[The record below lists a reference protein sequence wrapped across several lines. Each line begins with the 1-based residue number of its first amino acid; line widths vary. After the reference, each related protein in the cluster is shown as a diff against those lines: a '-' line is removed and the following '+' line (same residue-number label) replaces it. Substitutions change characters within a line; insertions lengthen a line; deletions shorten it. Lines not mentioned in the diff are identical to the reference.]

1 MRQNIKR
8 IVPSAV
14 GSLSKSRILDR
25 TRALKM
31 ALMLCLFGLS
41 LSAFGQNRI
50 GNQNRPAFTTFSHD
64 PGVAAQGH
72 YPGSQYG
79 SSSFALSE
87 PNFTALFDQVRRE
100 EEQGSDQQSAT
111 YQELVRRQCVRA
123 VQEKD
128 TRFLENSC
136 GWTREE
142 EQDAA
147 PHANPEAPDQ
157 SDLLKN
163 SKDREFILRNFR
175 TMYVDARDAK
185 YFGSRQLK
193 AALGR
198 NKDFWRL
205 NVRMVDDPRV
215 ADVILKVSYTF
226 AWDFPFEL
234 THRNTTIVLL
244 SGKGEGPFSGPLGA
258 ADVARNLV
266 NMAKPWREEK
276 KSPGSPSSPSS
287 EKIKGP

>member
-1 MRQNIKR
+1 MRLHTKTTQFTL
-8 IVPSAV
+8 A
-14 GSLSKSRILDR
+14 
-25 TRALKM
+25 AF
-31 ALMLCLFGLS
+31 LFGATFACFAQN
-41 LSAFGQNRI
+41 SAADRSSIVHSRAGYSIANDDLR
-50 GNQNRPAFTTFSHD
+50 RS
-64 PGVAAQGH
+64 AQGH
-72 YPGSQYG
+72 YPGSQPG
-79 SSSFALSE
+79 SSPFAQPETNFTVLFEKARREAELPDNYES
-87 PNFTALFDQVRRE
+87 PNF
-100 EEQGSDQQSAT
+100 
-111 YQELVRRQCVRA
+111 QELLRRQCVRA

-136 GWTREE
+136 GWPRQEEE

-147 PHANPEAPDQ
+147 PHADPEAPDQ

-163 SKDREFILRNFR
+163 SKDRDVILRNFR

-193 AALGR
+193 AALGK
-198 NKDFWRL
+198 NPDFWKL

-234 THRNTTIVLL
+234 AHRNTTIVLL

-258 ADVARNLV
+258 ADVARVFV
-266 NMAKPWREEK
+266 NMAKPWREVK
-276 KSPGSPSSPSS
+276 KASG
-287 EKIKGP
+287 K

>member
-1 MRQNIKR
+1 MRQNF
-8 IVPSAV
+8 
-14 GSLSKSRILDR
+14 KSIASNR
-25 TRALKM
+25 TMVLKM
-31 ALMLCLFGLS
+31 ALALCLFGLS
-41 LSAFGQNRI
+41 ITGFAQNRI
-50 GNQNRPAFTTFSHD
+50 GNQGRPAFTTLSHD

-72 YPGSQYG
+72 YPGSQYAG
-79 SSSFALSE
+79 TAFMPME
-87 PNFTALFDQVRRE
+87 TNFTMIFDQARRE
-100 EEQGSDQQSAT
+100 AEQPANYQSAN
-111 YQELVRRQCVRA
+111 YQELLGRQCVRA

-136 GWTREE
+136 GWRPE

-147 PHANPEAPDQ
+147 PHADPEAPDQ

-163 SKDREFILRNFR
+163 SKDRDFILRNFR

-193 AALGR
+193 AALGK
-198 NKDFWRL
+198 NADFWKL
-205 NVRMVDDPRV
+205 NVRMVDDPSV

-266 NMAKPWREEK
+266 NLVKPWREEK
-276 KSPGSPSSPSS
+276 KSPGSPESPSS
-287 EKIKGP
+287 EKTR

>member
-1 MRQNIKR
+1 
-8 IVPSAV
+8 
-14 GSLSKSRILDR
+14 
-25 TRALKM
+25 
-31 ALMLCLFGLS
+31 
-41 LSAFGQNRI
+41 
-50 GNQNRPAFTTFSHD
+50 
-64 PGVAAQGH
+64 
-72 YPGSQYG
+72 
-79 SSSFALSE
+79 
-87 PNFTALFDQVRRE
+87 
-100 EEQGSDQQSAT
+100 
-111 YQELVRRQCVRA
+111 

-128 TRFLENSC
+128 ARFLENSC
-136 GWTREE
+136 GWPREE

-147 PHANPEAPDQ
+147 PHADPEAPDQ
-157 SDLLKN
+157 SELLKN
-163 SKDREFILRNFR
+163 SKDRDFILRNFR

-193 AALGR
+193 AALGK
-198 NKDFWRL
+198 NQDFWKL
-205 NVRMVDDPRV
+205 NVRMVDDPGV

-276 KSPGSPSSPSS
+276 KAAG
-287 EKIKGP
+287 K

>member
-1 MRQNIKR
+1 MRQNLKS
-8 IVPSAV
+8 IVT
-14 GSLSKSRILDR
+14 GRTIILKAAF
-25 TRALKM
+25 TFF
-31 ALMLCLFGLS
+31 LFGLFQS
-41 LSAFGQNRI
+41 GWA
-50 GNQNRPAFTTFSHD
+50 QNRPVFTTIRHD
-64 PGVAAQGH
+64 PGMAAQGH
-72 YPGSQYG
+72 YPGSQYAG
-79 SSSFALSE
+79 TASMLPDS
-87 PNFTALFDQVRRE
+87 NFTMIFDQARRE
-100 EEQGSDQQSAT
+100 AEQDQARREAEQPANHPSAA
-111 YQELVRRQCVRA
+111 YQELLRRQCVRA
-123 VQEKD
+123 AQEED

-136 GWTREE
+136 GWREE

-147 PHANPEAPDQ
+147 SHANPEAPDQ

-193 AALGR
+193 AALGK
-198 NKDFWRL
+198 NKDFWKL

-226 AWDFPFEL
+226 AWDYPFEL

-266 NMAKPWREEK
+266 NLAKPWREK
-276 KSPGSPSSPSS
+276 AISK
-287 EKIKGP
+287 

>member
-1 MRQNIKR
+1 MRQDFIS
-8 IVPSAV
+8 IAPSRST
-14 GSLSKSRILDR
+14 GLNK
-25 TRALKM
+25 TKALKT
-31 ALMLCLFGLS
+31 ALMICLFGLS
-41 LSAFGQNRI
+41 MSGFGQNRF
-50 GNQNRPAFTTFSHD
+50 GNQNRPAFTTLNHD
-64 PGVAAQGH
+64 PGLAAQGH
-72 YPGSQYG
+72 YPGSA
-79 SSSFALSE
+79 SASFAFSE
-87 PNFTALFDQVRRE
+87 TDFTALFDQARRE
-100 EEQGSDQQSAT
+100 AEQPGNYQSAT
-111 YQELVRRQCVRA
+111 YQELLRRQCVRA
-123 VQEKD
+123 VQEED
-128 TRFLENSC
+128 ARFLENSC
-136 GWTREE
+136 GWPREE

-147 PHANPEAPDQ
+147 PHADPEAPDQ
-157 SDLLKN
+157 SELLKN

-193 AALGR
+193 AALGK
-198 NKDFWRL
+198 NKDFWKL

-266 NMAKPWREEK
+266 NMAKPWREK
-276 KSPGSPSSPSS
+276 AAGK
-287 EKIKGP
+287 

>member
-1 MRQNIKR
+1 MRQNFKR
-8 IVPSAV
+8 IAV
-14 GSLSKSRILDR
+14 SPTIV
-25 TRALKM
+25 LK
-31 ALMLCLFGLS
+31 AAFIFSLFGLS
-41 LSAFGQNRI
+41 LAAFGQNRI
-50 GNQNRPAFTTFSHD
+50 GNQGRPAFTNFRYD
-64 PGVAAQGH
+64 PGLAAQGH

-79 SSSFALSE
+79 GMPFTPQE
-87 PNFTALFDQVRRE
+87 TNFTMIFDQARRE
-100 EEQGSDQQSAT
+100 AEQPGNYQSAT
-111 YQELVRRQCVRA
+111 YQELLRRQCVRA
-123 VQEKD
+123 VQERD
-128 TRFLENSC
+128 AHFLENSC
-136 GWTREE
+136 GWRREE

-147 PHANPEAPDQ
+147 PHADPEAPDQ

-163 SKDREFILRNFR
+163 SKDRDFILRNFR

-185 YFGSRQLK
+185 FFGSRQLK
-193 AALGR
+193 AALGK
-198 NKDFWRL
+198 NKDFWKL

-266 NMAKPWREEK
+266 NLAKPWREK
-276 KSPGSPSSPSS
+276 AISK
-287 EKIKGP
+287 

>member
-1 MRQNIKR
+1 MRQDFKSIATR
-8 IVPSAV
+8 RTIVAKAAFTF
-14 GSLSKSRILDR
+14 L
-25 TRALKM
+25 
-31 ALMLCLFGLS
+31 LFGLS
-41 LSAFGQNRI
+41 LSGWA
-50 GNQNRPAFTTFSHD
+50 QNRPVFTSIRRD
-64 PGVAAQGH
+64 PGMAAQGH
-72 YPGSQYG
+72 YPGSQYAG
-79 SSSFALSE
+79 TAFTPAE
-87 PNFTALFDQVRRE
+87 TNFTMVFDQARRE
-100 EEQGSDQQSAT
+100 AEQPADHPSAT
-111 YQELVRRQCVRA
+111 YQELLKRQCVRA
-123 VQEKD
+123 AQEED

-136 GWTREE
+136 GWREE

-175 TMYVDARDAK
+175 TMYVDARDAR

-193 AALGR
+193 AALGK
-198 NKDFWRL
+198 NKDFWKL

-226 AWDFPFEL
+226 AWDYPFEL

-266 NMAKPWREEK
+266 NLAKPWREK
-276 KSPGSPSSPSS
+276 AASK
-287 EKIKGP
+287 

>member
-1 MRQNIKR
+1 MRQNFER
-8 IVPSAV
+8 IAP
-14 GSLSKSRILDR
+14 RR
-25 TRALKM
+25 CTTLKM
-31 ALMLCLFGLS
+31 ALTLCLFGLS
-41 LSAFGQNRI
+41 LSGFAQYRADG
-50 GNQNRPAFTTFSHD
+50 QNRPAFTSIRHD
-64 PGVAAQGH
+64 PGMAAQGH
-72 YPGSQYG
+72 YPGSQYAG
-79 SSSFALSE
+79 ASFAMPE
-87 PNFTALFDQVRRE
+87 TNFTALFEQARRE
-100 EEQGSDQQSAT
+100 AEQPGNYQSASDH
-111 YQELVRRQCVRA
+111 A
-123 VQEKD
+123 VQEED

-136 GWTREE
+136 GWPRQQ
-142 EQDAA
+142 EQEAA

-157 SDLLKN
+157 SELLNN
-163 SKDREFILRNFR
+163 SKDRDFILRNFR

-193 AALGR
+193 AALGK
-198 NKDFWRL
+198 NKDFWKL

-266 NMAKPWREEK
+266 NLAKPWREEK
-276 KSPGSPSSPSS
+276 KADSTTD
-287 EKIKGP
+287 KH

>member
-1 MRQNIKR
+1 MRQNFKSIATSR
-8 IVPSAV
+8 TIVLTAAFT
-14 GSLSKSRILDR
+14 LL
-25 TRALKM
+25 
-31 ALMLCLFGLS
+31 LFGLS
-41 LSAFGQNRI
+41 LSGLAQYRSGGQD
-50 GNQNRPAFTTFSHD
+50 RPAFTTFRQGYD

-72 YPGSQYG
+72 YPGSQYADIR
-79 SSSFALSE
+79 FALSE
-87 PNFTALFDQVRRE
+87 PNFTALFDQAGRE
-100 EEQGSDQQSAT
+100 AEQPANHPSAT
-111 YQELVRRQCVRA
+111 YQELLKRQCVRA
-123 VQEKD
+123 VQEED
-128 TRFLENSC
+128 ARFLESSC
-136 GWTREE
+136 GWPREE

-147 PHANPEAPDQ
+147 PHADPEAPDQ

-185 YFGSRQLK
+185 YFGSRQMK
-193 AALGR
+193 AALGK
-198 NKDFWRL
+198 NKDFWKL
-205 NVRMVDDPRV
+205 NVRMVDDPAV

-276 KSPGSPSSPSS
+276 KASG
-287 EKIKGP
+287 K

>member
-1 MRQNIKR
+1 MRQNLKSIATSR
-8 IVPSAV
+8 TIV
-14 GSLSKSRILDR
+14 
-25 TRALKM
+25 LK
-31 ALMLCLFGLS
+31 AAFTFLLFGLS
-41 LSAFGQNRI
+41 LSGLA
-50 GNQNRPAFTTFSHD
+50 QNRPAFTTIRHD
-64 PGVAAQGH
+64 PGFRDDPRMAAQGH
-72 YPGSQYG
+72 YPGSQYAG
-79 SSSFALSE
+79 TASMLPDA
-87 PNFTALFDQVRRE
+87 NFTMAFDQARRE
-100 EEQGSDQQSAT
+100 AEQDQARHEAEQPANYQSVT
-111 YQELVRRQCVRA
+111 YQELLKRECVRA
-123 VQEKD
+123 TQEHD

-136 GWTREE
+136 GWREE

-147 PHANPEAPDQ
+147 PQANPEAPDQ

-163 SKDREFILRNFR
+163 SKDRDFILRNFR

-193 AALGR
+193 AALGK
-198 NKDFWRL
+198 NPDFWKL
-205 NVRMVDDPRV
+205 NVRMVDDPSV

-244 SGKGEGPFSGPLGA
+244 AGKGEGPFSGPLGA

-276 KSPGSPSSPSS
+276 KANPTTD
-287 EKIKGP
+287 KH

>member
-1 MRQNIKR
+1 MREDLKR
-8 IVPSAV
+8 IVT
-14 GSLSKSRILDR
+14 GR
-25 TRALKM
+25 TIVLKAALTF
-31 ALMLCLFGLS
+31 LLFGLS
-41 LSAFGQNRI
+41 LSGLA
-50 GNQNRPAFTTFSHD
+50 QNRPVFTTFRHD
-64 PGVAAQGH
+64 PGMAAQGH
-72 YPGSQYG
+72 YPGSQYART
-79 SSSFALSE
+79 ALTPAE
-87 PNFTALFDQVRRE
+87 TNFTMIFDQARHE
-100 EEQGSDQQSAT
+100 ADHPANSQSVT
-111 YQELVRRQCVRA
+111 YQELLRRQCVRA
-123 VQEKD
+123 AQEED
-128 TRFLENSC
+128 TRFLESSC
-136 GWTREE
+136 GWGPQD
-142 EQDAA
+142 EQDAGQ
-147 PHANPEAPDQ
+147 HANPEAPDQ

-198 NKDFWRL
+198 NSDFWKL

-266 NMAKPWREEK
+266 NLAKPWREEK
-276 KSPGSPSSPSS
+276 KASG
-287 EKIKGP
+287 K